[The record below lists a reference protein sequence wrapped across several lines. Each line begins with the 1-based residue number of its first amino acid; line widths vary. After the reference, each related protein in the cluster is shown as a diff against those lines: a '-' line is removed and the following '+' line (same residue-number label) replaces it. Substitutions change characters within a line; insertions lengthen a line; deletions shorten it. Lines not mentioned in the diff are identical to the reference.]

1 MSSTPLPAFL
11 SRARLVT
18 AVVSVIFLL
27 LLGILLLGWFAGS
40 RSNTASAPGSTAAQ
54 GSPWVQSSGL
64 VLSEVSDLDL
74 LRSQGWTLPLAGLP
88 GYEVVSLSEDTVAGQ
103 PAVRMQL
110 QDPLGRDV
118 RITEQR
124 GRIDQDHPTDG
135 IAGLP
140 ATTTGLDSAILQ
152 GAPVRVRAG
161 SPWRAQ
167 IVHADVVYTLQ
178 SESSAAE
185 MVRLMHHTE
194 AADRATL
201 ALRAEEASS
210 VGETVISGWRRMLGM
225 GP

>member
-1 MSSTPLPAFL
+1 MSSTALPTFL

-18 AVVSVIFLL
+18 AVVSVILLL

-40 RSNTASAPGSTAAQ
+40 RSSVPSTPGATAAQ
-54 GSPWVQSSGL
+54 GSPWAQSSGL
-64 VLSEVSDLDL
+64 LISEVSDLDV
-74 LRSQGWTLPLAGLP
+74 LRSQGWTLPLAGMP
-88 GYEVVSLSEDTVAGQ
+88 GYEVLSLSEDTIAGQ

-110 QDPLGRDV
+110 QDAQGRDV
-118 RITEQR
+118 QITEQR
-124 GRIDQDHPTDG
+124 GRIDQYHPTDG

-140 ATTTGLDSAILQ
+140 STTTGLDPAVLS
-152 GAPVRVRAG
+152 GTPVRVREG

-167 IVHADVVYTLQ
+167 IVHDDVVYTLQ

-201 ALRAEEASS
+201 ALQQEEASS

-225 GP
+225 GS